1 MTLEGECPLG
11 FYWVTRAMH
20 DKMAVVFILIL
31 LWEGAQ
37 NWNKVSKDPEAS
49 LLRLCLEWGLQKSML
64 AVCAVA
70 TITTAQ
76 TV

>member
-1 MTLEGECPLG
+1 
-11 FYWVTRAMH
+11 MH

-49 LLRLCLEWGLQKSML
+49 LLRLCLEWGLQKSVF

-70 TITTAQ
+70 TITIAQ